1 MKPGPMDSVVASG
14 IRLVSL
20 DVDGVLTDGS
30 LWVGIDAGGQPTE
43 ARRFHVL
50 DGMAIRL
57 LQQVGITV
65 AFVSGKRSDAV
76 AARAAELDVT
86 ELSLGARHGKVRALE
101 GMLGRRGLEWV
112 HAAHLGDD
120 LADLAVLDRVG
131 LPAAVANAVPE
142 IRARAAWIG
151 RVPGGQGA
159 VREFVEALLVAR
171 GEWDDL
177 IREFHEGGRF
187 SGET

>member
-1 MKPGPMDSVVASG
+1 MSRGTIDSVVASA

-30 LWVGIDAGGQPTE
+30 LWVGIDASGETTE

-76 AARAAELDVT
+76 AARAAELEVS
-86 ELSLGARHGKVRALE
+86 ELSLGEKRGKVRALE
-101 GMLGRRGLEWV
+101 GMLRRHGLEWS

-151 RVPGGQGA
+151 EIPGGHGA

-177 IREFHEGGRF
+177 IREFHDGGRF